1 MYHVV
6 IHTRSISVLLLLFS
20 SHANTGSHFCCS
32 GEKRYR
38 IEAATLEMVL
48 SECQRYIGVQ
58 SSQLVIL
65 QSHLI

>member
-20 SHANTGSHFCCS
+20 SHANIGSHFCCS
-32 GEKRYR
+32 GEKR